1 MQRLTV
7 IAVIAGFIIFT
18 TVFTAAVPQAASA
31 PESIG
36 LPPGMAM
43 TNVTPPGT
51 GTPPQAGRFQLI
63 VVPGQNGS
71 PFLLDTATGCLWHQY
86 YHQQTNRTTFIEVDV
101 ENLHW
106 GWGTGAQQ
114 LLTSRIDATSLPDEQ
129 KRTLKDNLQK
139 TTCGASGLALT
150 PGAAQAP

>member
-1 MQRLTV
+1 MYRL
-7 IAVIAGFIIFT
+7 AAIAGFIIVTTAFT
-18 TVFTAAVPQAASA
+18 TAMAEAASV
-31 PESIG
+31 PESTG

-43 TNVTPPGT
+43 TQVTPGS
-51 GTPPQAGRFQLI
+51 GTPAQAGRFQLI

-114 LLTSRIDATSLPDEQ
+114 LLASRIEATNLSDEQ

-139 TTCGASGLALT
+139 TTCGSAGVMLT

>member
-1 MQRLTV
+1 MRHPALLAIAILAATFSAQRAL
-7 IAVIAGFIIFT
+7 
-18 TVFTAAVPQAASA
+18 SA
-31 PESIG
+31 EPPS

-43 TNVTPPGT
+43 THVTSPGS
-51 GTPPQAGRFQLI
+51 GAPAQAGRFQLV
-63 VVPGQNGS
+63 VVPGSNSS
-71 PFLLDTATGCLWHQY
+71 PFLLDTVTGCVWHQY

-114 LLTSRIDATSLPDEQ
+114 LLASRIEATSLPEEQ

-139 TTCGASGLALT
+139 TTCGAAGVALT
-150 PGAAQAP
+150 PAPVQAP

>member
-1 MQRLTV
+1 MQRL
-7 IAVIAGFIIFT
+7 AVIVSFVVFT
-18 TVFTAAVPQAASA
+18 TVCTAAVPQAASA
-31 PESIG
+31 PEPTG

-43 TNVTPPGT
+43 THVTPGSGP
-51 GTPPQAGRFQLI
+51 PPQAGRFQLI
-63 VVPGQNGS
+63 VVPGHNGS
-71 PFLLDTATGCLWHQY
+71 PFLLDTTTGCLWHQY

-114 LLTSRIDATSLPDEQ
+114 LLASRIEATNLSDEQ

-139 TTCGASGLALT
+139 TTCGSAGVMLT